1 VTRDEP
7 KKGRSQREVAHLD
20 WFPDDPIDGMPAL
33 VTAVGPVINWI
44 DDDNPNEAM
53 RGWCVALGFEQR
65 HDGVVELV
73 DLRLF
78 SRGTVTAIG
87 RAIKLSRTQPE
98 RFGDPR
104 RTRTTVGT
112 RSHVEGLPAPWGGL
126 SYRLLRRL
134 KVGALEAAARRQMT
148 EVPKIAVALPK
159 SWAVDAA
166 RRPGSRGRDD
176 VHYAEV
182 AAAYVAAFKAGSD
195 RPVVDVADS
204 LYVAPKTVSNKL
216 FRARERGLL
225 TSPPRGR
232 AGGELTGKAKALL
245 RDAGLMD
252 EEGTIDGGR

>member
-1 VTRDEP
+1 MP
-7 KKGRSQREVAHLD
+7 EVACID
-20 WFPDDPIDGMPAL
+20 WFNDDPIEGMPAL
-33 VTAVGPVINWI
+33 VTAVSRVINWV
-44 DDDNPNEAM
+44 DDDNPDEAM
-53 RGWCVALGFEQR
+53 RSWCVALGFEHR
-65 HDGVVELV
+65 DDGTVELV

-87 RAIKLSRTQPE
+87 RTQ
-98 RFGDPR
+98 RVR
-104 RTRTTVGT
+104 RTERLGDARLSRTTVGT
-112 RSHVEGLPAPWGGL
+112 ESHVEGLPTPPGGL

-134 KVGALEAAARRQMT
+134 RIGALEAAARRQMM
-148 EVPKIAVALPK
+148 EAPKVVAALPK
-159 SWAVDAA
+159 TWAVDAA

-195 RPVVDVADS
+195 RPVVDVAES

-232 AGGELTGKAKALL
+232 AGGELTDKAKALL
-245 RDAGLMD
+245 RDAGLLD
-252 EEGTIDGGR
+252 EEGSVDGER

>member
-1 VTRDEP
+1 LGPVTRDEP
-7 KKGRSQREVAHLD
+7 RKGRSEREVAHLD
-20 WFPDDPIDGMPAL
+20 WFNDDPIDGMPAL
-33 VTAVGPVINWI
+33 VTAVGPIINWI
-44 DDDNPNEAM
+44 DDNNPDEAM

-65 HDGVVELV
+65 DDGAVELV

-87 RAIKLSRTQPE
+87 RAIELPDRLRPPARLGEVRFSRTT
-98 RFGDPR
+98 G
-104 RTRTTVGT
+104 GT
-112 RSHVEGLPAPWGGL
+112 KSHVEGPPPPGGL

-134 KVGALEAAARRQMT
+134 RVGALEAAARRQMT
-148 EVPKIAVALPK
+148 EVPKVAAALPK
-159 SWAVDAA
+159 TWAVDAA

-195 RPVVDVADS
+195 RPVVDVAES
-204 LYVAPKTVSNKL
+204 LFVAPKTVSNKL

-232 AGGELTGKAKALL
+232 AGGELTDKAKALL
-245 RDAGLMD
+245 RDAGLI
-252 EEGTIDGGR
+252 EKGE